1 MRIEIYLDQDDTPF
15 QTLVP
20 PETFR
25 LDTELLSDGPHQL
38 RFRAIDEG
46 KGISERRMSFNVQ
59 NGPAI
64 AVHGIVD
71 GDTLHGQVGILANA
85 YGARAGDEFEPRRME
100 TPVPVPTWAWVLF
113 LTVLAWGAGYL
124 SFEFS
129 NHIDSVMP
137 PGASIERA
145 ATPQA
150 SGEPSAGGN
159 GTAEAWVALG
169 EQVYGVNCASCH
181 QASGMG
187 LPSVFPPLVNNAVV
201 VDADPA
207 QHIGAVL
214 HGLSGKVIDGVA
226 YVAPMP
232 PFGGILSDAEIAAV
246 VNHERTQWGNN
257 APIITA
263 DDVAE
268 HR

>member
-1 MRIEIYLDQDDTPF
+1 MRIEVYLDQDDAPF

-20 PETFR
+20 PETFH
-25 LDTELLSDGPHQL
+25 LDTESMADGPHQL
-38 RFRAIDEG
+38 LFRAIDDG
-46 KGISERRMSFNVQ
+46 NGVSERRMSFNVQ

-71 GDTLHGQVGILANA
+71 GETLHGQVGVLANA

-113 LTVLAWGAGYL
+113 LAVLAWGAGYL
-124 SFEFS
+124 SFELS
-129 NHIDSVMP
+129 NHIESVIP
-137 PGASIERA
+137 QGASMERA
-145 ATPQA
+145 GTPQA
-150 SGEPSAGGN
+150 SDESPESGSDMSQ
-159 GTAEAWVALG
+159 AWAVLG

-181 QASGMG
+181 QATGAG
-187 LPSVFPPLVNNAVV
+187 LPSVFPPLAQNAVV
-201 VDADPA
+201 INADPA
-207 QHIGAVL
+207 EHINAIV
-214 HGLSGKVIDGVA
+214 HGVSGKVIDGIE
-226 YVAPMP
+226 YMAPMP

-246 VNHERTQWGNN
+246 VNHERTHWGNN
-257 APIITA
+257 APTITA